1 MKQNNDINKEELL
14 VKIRELEKKVA
25 ILNSQLKEKRFG
37 LTWIDVPEAF
47 DKESEGKIPVL
58 EEVPELAIHNHDGK
72 PTHILIEGDNYHA
85 LTCLNYTHHGLI
97 DVIYFDPPYNTG
109 SDGFSYKDK
118 RFLEEFPDGTPI
130 PKNHPLRHSTWLSF
144 MSKRISLAR
153 KLLKDDGVMFVSIN
167 EDEFANLKLLLDQIM
182 DSSNYVTTFT
192 IKVRHDD
199 RILKGDKPI
208 HETTEFLLMYR
219 NSERFDINKRI
230 VDNSDPSEYRY
241 EIKETN
247 PNPEIIELGG
257 RQVCVFKPGE
267 YEIVEFPADF
277 SHLKS
282 INIRGSIKTGNSS
295 GRFHMS
301 YLEERNT
308 LFNYLYKVP
317 NMGDDG
323 RGFRYFLTR
332 SNENMA
338 NGFYF
343 QGAPIDRQ
351 DTKKIP
357 YPNYFNLE
365 EEFNKVGTEGG
376 VPFDGGKK
384 PIAFINKL
392 IEISK
397 GDKDGLL
404 ILDFFAGSGSTGHA
418 IIEKNV
424 TSKNNQVILIQLPE
438 LTYEIKDGV
447 KVAKDYCKNVFN
459 AGFDNLT
466 QITYQRMRNVISG
479 YSSIAP
485 VSTVLMEE
493 KIDIAKL
500 ANINEYLSKAHSTK
514 ELEDN
519 LFDKV
524 DVEFIDGVLRVV
536 GKNKKKQTF
545 KGRGNSLK
553 YYRTAFVGDNTPKKA
568 SDEDKL
574 CLAKKAGCLLS
585 LAENT
590 LYEKTTTDYYQIF
603 SDENGKWTCVYF
615 QEDYS
620 CFEEFKKKVK
630 KLDGKKI
637 VYVFCWTDGAEFA
650 SEFDFIKNVEVKNI
664 PKPILDIYKS
674 LNV

>member
-1 MKQNNDINKEELL
+1 METNIEDLHF
-14 VKIRELEKKVA
+14 KIRELEKQVA
-25 ILNSQLKEKRFG
+25 QLNAQLKEKRFG
-37 LTWIDVPEAF
+37 LTWIDVLEAF
-47 DKESEGKIPVL
+47 DKESEDKIPVL
-58 EEVPELAIHNHDGK
+58 EEVPELAIHNKDGK

-85 LTCLNYTHHGLI
+85 LTCLNYTHRGLV

-182 DSSNYVTTFT
+182 DPSNYVTTFT
-192 IKVRHDD
+192 IKVRHED

-241 EIKETN
+241 EIREIN
-247 PNPEIIELGG
+247 SNPEIIELGG
-257 RQVCVFKPGE
+257 KKVSVFKPGE
-267 YEIVEFPADF
+267 YEIVELPADF

-301 YLEERNT
+301 YLEERNEF
-308 LFNYLYKVP
+308 FNYLYKVP

-323 RGFRYFLTR
+323 RGYRYFLTR

-343 QGAPIDRQ
+343 QGAPINRQ

-357 YPNYFNLE
+357 YPNYFDLE

-397 GDKDGLL
+397 GSKEGLL

-424 TSKNNQVILIQLPE
+424 VSKNNQVILIQLPE

-459 AGFDNLT
+459 AGFENLT
-466 QITYQRMRNVISG
+466 QITYQRIRNVISG
-479 YSSIAP
+479 YSSVAP
-485 VSTVLMEE
+485 VSSILMEE
-493 KIDIAKL
+493 KITLAKL
-500 ANINEYLSKAHSTK
+500 ANINDYLSKARFTK
-514 ELEDN
+514 ELEESS
-519 LFDKV
+519 FDKV
-524 DVEFIDGVLRVV
+524 EIEFIDGILRVV

-553 YYRTAFVGDNTPKKA
+553 YYRTAFVGKNDPKRA
-568 SDEDKL
+568 TDDDRLLLS
-574 CLAKKAGCLLS
+574 KKAGCLLS

-590 LYEKTTTDYYQIF
+590 LYEQESTDYYQIF
-603 SDENGKWTCVYF
+603 TDEKDKWTCIYF

-620 CFEEFKKKVK
+620 HFEKFKNKVVNLK
-630 KLDGKKI
+630 GKRN

-650 SEFDFIKNVEVKNI
+650 SEFELEKNIEVKSI
-664 PKPILDIYKS
+664 PQPILDIYKT
-674 LNV
+674 LNL